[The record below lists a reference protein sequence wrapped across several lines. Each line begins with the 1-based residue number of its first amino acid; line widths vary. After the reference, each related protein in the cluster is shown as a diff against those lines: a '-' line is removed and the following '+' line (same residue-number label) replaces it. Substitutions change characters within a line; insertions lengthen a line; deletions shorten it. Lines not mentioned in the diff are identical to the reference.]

1 MYFDTIEIRPK
12 AFGKKGWEVRHSQ
25 LRFDRQPGPG
35 SMSDL
40 GFYHYPRRK
49 GKKKAFEELKA
60 HMIKRHEDEIFN
72 LLRSLDELKKL
83 EMK

>member
-1 MYFDTIEIRPK
+1 VYFDTIEIKPK
-12 AFGKKGWEVRHSQ
+12 AFGKKGWEVRHYQ
-25 LRFDRQPGPG
+25 LNYDRVPSEG
-35 SMSDL
+35 SMSGL

-49 GKKKAFEELKA
+49 GKQKAFEELKA
-60 HMIKRHEDEIFN
+60 YLIKRHEDEIFD